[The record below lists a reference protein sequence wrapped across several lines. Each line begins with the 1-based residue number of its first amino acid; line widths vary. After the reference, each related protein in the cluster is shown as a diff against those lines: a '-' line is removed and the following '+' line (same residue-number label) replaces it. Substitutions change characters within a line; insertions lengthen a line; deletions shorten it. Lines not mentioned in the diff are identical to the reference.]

1 MTHRTDYEAAGGL
14 AEIQRQPCSKLAPDR
29 LSKKAGVQP
38 EGGWRFFRPLLGV
51 QKWARRRHAG
61 KQKEK
66 EPFRGGRPRRK
77 RKKEMPLSPRGGS
90 RSAADR
96 RTGHEA
102 DSGPAKNFPG
112 AFICSYFS
120 GRLGEKPRGI
130 EVCSMRSFFYKLSSA
145 MARFMYGR
153 NGTDQLNWAILILY
167 LALWVVRTLVSALR
181 IPYAAMIVDIL
192 MFLLAVILLWRTFS
206 RNLPKRRAEN
216 QRFVNWWWP
225 IKNRFAAARS
235 RRAASSP

>member
-1 MTHRTDYEAAGGL
+1 
-14 AEIQRQPCSKLAPDR
+14 
-29 LSKKAGVQP
+29 
-38 EGGWRFFRPLLGV
+38 
-51 QKWARRRHAG
+51 
-61 KQKEK
+61 
-66 EPFRGGRPRRK
+66 
-77 RKKEMPLSPRGGS
+77 
-90 RSAADR
+90 
-96 RTGHEA
+96 
-102 DSGPAKNFPG
+102 
-112 AFICSYFS
+112 
-120 GRLGEKPRGI
+120 
-130 EVCSMRSFFYKLSSA
+130 MRSFFYKLSSA

-235 RRAASSP
+235 RRADKAHRYFTCKNCKTICRVPAGKGKIVITCPKCGHKIEGKS